1 MTPDVCQIC
10 GFNMD
15 NMFVPE
21 EQENYRTHLSHSLTI
36 PLPDD
41 FYQQSPHHY
50 SGFATWNVDNGPPFQ
65 LQESSPASVAEI
77 VRVENDVS
85 PVQNPGQ
92 EGWESDGGSIYKSR
106 KSRKS
111 RRKRSK
117 SRKIKRRQSQ

>member
-1 MTPDVCQIC
+1 
-10 GFNMD
+10 MD

-50 SGFATWNVDNGPPFQ
+50 SGLATWNVDNGPPFQ
-65 LQESSPASVAEI
+65 HQENSPASVAEI

-85 PVQNPGQ
+85 PVPNPGQ
-92 EGWESDGGSIYKSR
+92 EGWESDDEDVGGSIYKSR

-117 SRKIKRRQSQ
+117 SRRKRSKSRKIKRRQSK